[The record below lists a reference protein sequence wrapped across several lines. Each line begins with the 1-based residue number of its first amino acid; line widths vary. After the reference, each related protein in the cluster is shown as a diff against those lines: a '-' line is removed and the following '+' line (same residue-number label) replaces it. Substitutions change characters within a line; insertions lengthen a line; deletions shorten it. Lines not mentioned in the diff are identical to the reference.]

1 MISKTMQDAF
11 NEQMKHEFYSSYLY
25 LSMSAYCDRANLPG
39 LARWMRAQAQ
49 EENKH
54 GMKIFDHLLDR
65 GGRVELQQL
74 GRPPADFATPRE
86 VFEQAH
92 KHEQQVTASI
102 NKVYG
107 LAVDERDFASTA
119 FLDWFV
125 REQVEEEKTSG
136 LLAEQFRMV
145 GEDRP
150 GLLML
155 DRELGQRKS
164 GQDEG
169 TGGSDVSQAPAAFL
183 GLGAI
188 GAPMAARLARAPP
201 AHGVEPHRVRVP
213 RSSLGSTAPGPRA
226 TPREAAARRRGG
238 HHLSPD
244 VAGSG
249 GAARR
254 PGRPPRRA
262 PARRA
267 APRLHL
273 RRSGDF
279 AAHRRPSRRATAS
292 PSPTR
297 R

>member
-1 MISKTMQDAF
+1 MMSKTMQDAM

-25 LSMSAYCDRANLPG
+25 LSMSAFCDRSNLPG

-49 EENKH
+49 EETKH
-54 GMKIFDHLLDR
+54 AMKIFDHVLDR
-65 GGRVELQQL
+65 AGKVELQQL
-74 GRPPADFATPRE
+74 GRPPADFASPKD

-155 DRELGQRKS
+155 DRELGQRRS
-164 GQDEG
+164 GQAE
-169 TGGSDVSQAPAAFL
+169 
-183 GLGAI
+183 
-188 GAPMAARLARAPP
+188 
-201 AHGVEPHRVRVP
+201 
-213 RSSLGSTAPGPRA
+213 
-226 TPREAAARRRGG
+226 
-238 HHLSPD
+238 
-244 VAGSG
+244 
-249 GAARR
+249 
-254 PGRPPRRA
+254 
-262 PARRA
+262 
-267 APRLHL
+267 
-273 RRSGDF
+273 
-279 AAHRRPSRRATAS
+279 ATAEL
-292 PSPTR
+292 T
-297 R
+297 